1 MREAAL
7 SVEAD
12 DRASALMRALVA
24 LLENDGSAEPI
35 TEGWR
40 LAPETGYAAPD
51 DLIATLIDRFPAAQA
66 ELLLLLE
73 LRCRLPQALEAGLPS
88 LSEQTRTLILGEA
101 SAFALAIEAL
111 DREIEAAKVIAAGRR
126 PRVLA
131 LLPCIGAVLE
141 RLTRAH
147 IAREIELVVL
157 STERTG
163 PTSGLPGDVRIYG
176 SDACGPTLRLCD
188 LLVKASFGADEEL
201 PGERVR
207 TVRAAVPGRYP
218 GLPAARRVR
227 GLSGT
232 GERGGR
238 ERRGRRDREAYRGGP
253 GRSRPEASR
262 IHAGDDGAKAFRR
275 RSLSAKGCWM
285 RAGRRRR
292 D

>member
-1 MREAAL
+1 MRFLVRKSRPGPLPEHTGSVVPAQWLLTRAAIVAIAHAALYSLSCEGVLREAAL

-111 DREIEAAKVIAAGRR
+111 DLRDRSREGDRRWPTTACPRPATLHRSCARAPDEGAHCAGDRTRCPLDGANRTHIGIAGRR
-126 PRVLA
+126 K
-131 LLPCIGAVLE
+131 
-141 RLTRAH
+141 
-147 IAREIELVVL
+147 
-157 STERTG
+157 
-163 PTSGLPGDVRIYG
+163 D
-176 SDACGPTLRLCD
+176 LR
-188 LLVKASFGADEEL
+188 F
-201 PGERVR
+201 
-207 TVRAAVPGRYP
+207 
-218 GLPAARRVR
+218 
-227 GLSGT
+227 
-232 GERGGR
+232 
-238 ERRGRRDREAYRGGP
+238 
-253 GRSRPEASR
+253 
-262 IHAGDDGAKAFRR
+262 
-275 RSLSAKGCWM
+275 
-285 RAGRRRR
+285 
-292 D
+292 